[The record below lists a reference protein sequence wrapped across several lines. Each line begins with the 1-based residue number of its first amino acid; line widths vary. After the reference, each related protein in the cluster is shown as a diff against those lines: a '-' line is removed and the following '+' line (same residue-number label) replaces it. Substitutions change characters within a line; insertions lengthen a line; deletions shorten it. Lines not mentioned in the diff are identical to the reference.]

1 MLEEGEGDWM
11 RIGNVGKG
19 QGAGKCNEAQRGSK
33 RHKSKLDHR
42 WRRGDMGRSGHGG
55 TWEVREGHIEWEEII

>member
-33 RHKSKLDHR
+33 RLKEAQVQTRSQVEE
-42 WRRGDMGRSGHGG
+42 RRHG
-55 TWEVREGHIEWEEII
+55 